1 MFEADLHEHQCN
13 NSLPLCYK
21 NHRAAFS
28 RYAYYLG
35 VHSLWMVNVSPKA
48 TIATFLLA
56 GYSGAPAVGLTLS
69 SLAAGAQT
77 QVTLQLD
84 NPTLNPLSYTPA
96 FYGP

>member
-1 MFEADLHEHQCN
+1 LVDITPSGLTSVTRTSQTVTVTNTSARTLNGPFYLSAE
-13 NSLPLCYK
+13 SLTPG
-21 NHRAAFS
+21 A
-28 RYAYYLG
+28 
-35 VHSLWMVNVSPKA
+35 SLTNRTTTAS
-48 TIATFLLA
+48 T
-56 GYSGAPAVGLTLS
+56 GAPAVGLTLG